1 MKKLIPAAFS
11 VVAAVLIFFVFAKN
25 LFVKDNS
32 VSKAKVI
39 VPAVEGNEN
48 EPKKN
53 EDYSEDL
60 AQTSFIQLA
69 NGETLIGTSEFD
81 VDGDSFEDQ
90 VNIVKTASSPFITL
104 VVALYNPKTQ
114 DYKRSYYV
122 TTNISQVKT
131 FVCTG
136 IDVVGNH
143 KKSLVYQGVNDDG
156 KISLVILQGRK
167 SKAGDFEMDVLG
179 SFEADGTVFIQQ
191 SERSEAYEVN
201 NADGES
207 FPVWVYS
214 SDSQN
219 DKSAS
224 SSLDQIQTMYTW
236 NASGNKFVES
246 RSIRVAGSRIAARQ
260 LAKIQDGT
268 VETFSKFL
276 DGLWYKTE
284 NTENEIRYIYFDYEN
299 SEIVF
304 EHGGS
309 EEVYS
314 WTNSNLR
321 RNGIYF
327 SSVNKTIESL
337 QRRFDISLVNFDEIR
352 IKLQDDVRMLI
363 SESTRWDGN
372 YKKYTA
378 KSGSEAKA
386 KAEDSEASLAGSKTE
401 NNEKQAISKL
411 LKQSDWILNDDTVL
425 KFSGADYTASKKD
438 EPASAKKGRFTE
450 INISGKTLLQFR
462 SENEEPCFSGSYLL
476 SFLSSVVSE
485 TDRRGRVH
493 ERSVVDDD
501 TIIFQKVSVSPE
513 GFFRDQSSVLVLKKY
528 TPQKEE
534 EKNESEEIASV
545 AQSTSENLSAPKL
558 KVEISPKYFS
568 PDGDG
573 QYDTLTASLEA
584 VCSSDLSSWSFVVT
598 DPNSGK
604 VFWSKRGTSSLE
616 SKLVWNGKG
625 TDGTVVNSATDYPYV
640 FTVTDS
646 NGLSS
651 EVRGF
656 IQVDVLVIK
665 DGDRILMQVPSII
678 FRSDAADFKSDAEV
692 RADEN
697 WNKQSRGLDQKTID
711 NNLRV
716 LSRISEILKKFRDY
730 KVTIEG
736 NANNL
741 SGTEKEEKE
750 VRLLSEQ
757 RAQFVRNWLI
767 RDGVPA
773 ANLTAVGNG
782 SKNPITRSKRID
794 EKWINR
800 RVEFILRK

>member
-1 MKKLIPAAFS
+1 MKKLIPAAFA
-11 VVAAVLIFFVFAKN
+11 VVAAVLIFFIFAKN

-32 VSKAKVI
+32 VARAKVV
-39 VPAVEGNEN
+39 VPLVDGSEN
-48 EPKKN
+48 ETKKN
-53 EDYSEDL
+53 DDYNEDL

-81 VDGDSFEDQ
+81 VDGDTFDDQ
-90 VNIVKTASSPFITL
+90 INIVKTAASPFITL
-104 VVALYNPKTQ
+104 VVALYNPKIQ
-114 DYKRSYYV
+114 EYERSYYI

-136 IDVVGNH
+136 IDVVGKH

-156 KISLVILQGRK
+156 KVSLVILQGKK
-167 SKAGDFEMDVLG
+167 SNSGVFEMDVLG

-191 SERSEAYEVN
+191 SERNEAYEIN
-201 NADGES
+201 NADGEP

-219 DKSAS
+219 DKNSSAN
-224 SSLDQIQTMYTW
+224 LDQIQTMYTW
-236 NASGNKFVES
+236 NASENKFVES

-268 VETFSKFL
+268 VETFAKFL

-314 WTNSNLR
+314 WMNSNIR

-378 KSGSEAKA
+378 KSDFESK
-386 KAEDSEASLAGSKTE
+386 DSKSQNSNSDSKGE
-401 NNEKQAISKL
+401 NDEKKVIAKL
-411 LKQSDWILNDDTVL
+411 LSQSDWILNNETVL
-425 KFSGADYTASKKD
+425 KFSGSDYTASKKD
-438 EPASAKKGRFTE
+438 DSAAEIENGRFTE

-462 SENEEPCFSGSYLL
+462 SESENPCFSGSYLL

-485 TDRRGRVH
+485 TDKRGRVH
-493 ERSVVDDD
+493 ERSVVDED
-501 TIIFQKVSVSPE
+501 TIIFQKASVNPE
-513 GFFRDQSSVLVLKKY
+513 GFFRDQSSLLVLKKY
-528 TPQKEE
+528 IPPKED
-534 EKNESEEIASV
+534 EKIETEEIASV
-545 AQSTSENLSAPKL
+545 SQSESENLSAPKL

-584 VCSSDLSSWSFVVT
+584 NCSSALASWSFVVT

-604 VFWSKRGTSSLE
+604 VFWSRRGTSSLE

-625 TDGTVVNSATDYPYV
+625 NDGTVVNSATDYPYV
-640 FTVTDS
+640 FTATDS

-651 EVRGF
+651 EVKGF

-692 RADEN
+692 RADKS
-697 WNKQSRGLDQKTID
+697 WNGQSRGLDQKTID

-741 SGTEKEEKE
+741 SGTEREEEE

-773 ANLTAVGNG
+773 SNLTAVGNG
-782 SKNPITRSKRID
+782 SKNLITRSKRVE